1 MKPEGKQKHFLGYNC
16 LSQHPSNH
24 PSSPI
29 KLIPNAHPNP
39 SPPIPIHL
47 HPSQPI
53 TSHPN
58 PSQPIPTTSRVCI
71 LLGCL
76 RMCDNASWQNFAN
89 MVSPANLTMTTRTG
103 SKFCA
108 RSWSR
113 DKHIFNLDLISLALS
128 ETSGAVPYPPM
139 QRVRWSPVPS
149 PHPGAGGRR
158 RSP

>member
-1 MKPEGKQKHFLGYNC
+1 MTPFGHAETSEGMVRSFW
-16 LSQHPSNH
+16 LSMDPWGPMLPPVTHPHPSPAISTHHN
-24 PSSPI
+24 S
-29 KLIPNAHPNP
+29 
-39 SPPIPIHL
+39 
-47 HPSQPI
+47 
-53 TSHPN
+53 
-58 PSQPIPTTSRVCI
+58 SQPIPTTSRVCI

-89 MVSPANLTMTTRTG
+89 IVSPANLTMTARTA

-108 RSWSR
+108 KSWSR
-113 DKHIFNLDLISLALS
+113 DKHIFDLDLISSSVSQNQNLDLY
-128 ETSGAVPYPPM
+128 VPRYPTM